1 MLYFDLSNAQEQLN
15 WKAAS
20 AAHIAANLPLR
31 GVEKRMYLDLRLVGD
46 AGGILASDEGGAR
59 AATTHYLKVSMSG
72 CCPWASSKPDC

>member
-20 AAHIAANLPLR
+20 AAHIARLSANLPLR

-59 AATTHYLKVSMSG
+59 AATTHYLKVV
-72 CCPWASSKPDC
+72 